1 MTSFVKGTPAH
12 EIAGEIF
19 RLVTELNEA
28 LRSAAANEVDTEL
41 HIEEVHEVSGAGE
54 YVQLVAIP
62 RKRLTRHSDGP
73 VE

>member
-1 MTSFVKGTPAH
+1 MTSFAKGTPAH

-19 RLVTELNEA
+19 RLATELNEA

-41 HIEEVHEVSGAGE
+41 QIEEVHEVSGAGE
-54 YVQLVAIP
+54 YVQLVVIP